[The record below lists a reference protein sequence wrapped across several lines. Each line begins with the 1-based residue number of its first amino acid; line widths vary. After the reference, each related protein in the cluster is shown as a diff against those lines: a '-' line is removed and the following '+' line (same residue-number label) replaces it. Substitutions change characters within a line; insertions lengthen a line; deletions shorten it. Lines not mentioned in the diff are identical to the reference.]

1 MTTICPYKRKIKKL
15 ESNAE
20 ADIDSVLIAQDIQY
34 PGRKTISK
42 CYAVH
47 SLDKVKELIK
57 TNQQLYELVQEK
69 TPVALYFDIEWYD
82 DGKPRI
88 EEITDTIAK
97 EIKVLVGDVDM
108 TSYMLTASRQEK
120 EKYKHSYH
128 IHYPGIVFRNINILH
143 SFMYKLLERMYSN
156 PENKDFLFSEREP
169 VIDCCVYNKWRA
181 FRLPGQSGL
190 GKNCP
195 MTSTTDEHFNIHNYL
210 INKSEHTVAFD
221 EVPGCKLSKQTL
233 RAFGKSVPKH
243 DDESADVKEPMGT
256 IGDVKEP
263 MGTTCRSRPLPIPT
277 NPERT
282 LGLYKLLQ
290 SAHPDREEAIP
301 LSAIAPESTYY
312 VWMQCAYI
320 LKNSGAPFEL
330 FHLWSAQSTTNY
342 EGLED
347 CQKCW
352 KSVSKGKP
360 TIASLFYIA
369 NKSNPSACGEMTKI
383 REYESF
389 PVVDFECPTTR
400 YTERYLGKIE
410 SDSRKVFISANL
422 GCGKS
427 HQIKEFIKENPDL
440 TYAVISPR
448 ITYSEAVYGDLA
460 DCGFETYRDKYVEL
474 STRKRVICSI
484 ESLHRLEDSKYDVLI
499 LDEIE
504 TILASITSETNYREY
519 DANMK
524 VWENLVKK
532 AKKFFIADA
541 YLTHR
546 TTDFFSRIPGESHAM
561 VHDWT
566 YRPKTML
573 RYEDPRD
580 FLEKFKELALAGKRI
595 YMVCLSKKQMLSTF
609 APFLKENGISHLIY
623 HQQSGDKRK
632 RELQNVD
639 EVWTSVQVVLTTPT
653 ITIGINQSKT
663 VHFDHRFIY
672 TGSHSCT
679 PRDTFQAM
687 WRVRETTTSVD
698 HWYSDKRTNTVG
710 NKGEPLTHAA
720 LTEFLIKKRWDNLPN
735 RIVSEPHIRHL
746 AIWNRLE
753 ENISNV
759 AFQKWFQAIIEERLN
774 YSIQVVKN
782 SNEDA
787 INSIKVEHVEY
798 DDIPVLTDDEAMR
811 IKLAQQIGAEE
822 ETPQMDIIALR
833 KYRFI
838 EALLGND
845 GLPTTTDFKPSA
857 DLWKHCKQGY
867 NLLPIKFTKWVIEG
881 LPEALLN
888 PKRDI
893 FYRDTVNQFEV
904 MQALKKFLPDTRGE
918 MMTEDQLTGLTD
930 YLTKNAESLR
940 ALARIGTR
948 KADLKTPI
956 KTLNAILERFS
967 LLTVK
972 SSRQRVNGKRERVY
986 TVVSEFEDTLA
997 FIEETTAPPADLE
1010 SALFGNP
1017 EEVPWKYE

>member
-1 MTTICPYKRKIKKL
+1 MTSICPYKRKIKKL

-233 RAFGKSVPKH
+233 RAVGSCPHTTEPNAFGKVGSTHARGFTK
-243 DDESADVKEPMGT
+243 
-256 IGDVKEP
+256 
-263 MGTTCRSRPLPIPT
+263 PIKKSTDRVATPT
-277 NPERT
+277 LPERGI
-282 LGLYKLLQ
+282 GLHRCLHE
-290 SAHPDREEAIP
+290 AFPEREEVIP
-301 LSAIAPESTYY
+301 LSAIAPESTYFM
-312 VWMQCAYI
+312 WMQCAYI
-320 LKNSGAPFEL
+320 MKNSGAPFEL

-342 EGLED
+342 KGLED

-352 KSVSKGKP
+352 KNVSKGKP
-360 TIASLFYIA
+360 TIASLYYIA
-369 NKSNPSACGEMTKI
+369 NKTNPRVCGEMTKI

-857 DLWKHCKQGY
+857 DLWKHCNQGY
-867 NLLPIKFTKWVIEG
+867 NLLPIKFTKWAIEG

-967 LLTVK
+967 LLTVE
-972 SSRQRVNGKRERVY
+972 SSRKQVNKKRERVY